1 MLKELFETSFYYT
14 YPPKEGVTV
23 NLREQ
28 EFIGDGCL
36 VDEIACQG
44 CVDKCNANPLA
55 REQFRFYADKQTYVL
70 SINKVVSFLDTD
82 LGENCDYIIDNGKKI
97 CLIEMTCA
105 SRDYVTSK
113 REKCRSQ
120 FWNTIT
126 ILRNCYDIREHIEKE
141 EKFVIFSWR
150 ETFMEY
156 DPLDPIEVSIKTM
169 TSMSDEVYSPDNE
182 SNFDNSFKYKEIR
195 YPHKCII

>member
-55 REQFRFYADKQTYVL
+55 REQFRFYSDKQTYVL
-70 SINKVVSFLDTD
+70 SINKVLSFLDTD
-82 LGENCDYIIDNGKKI
+82 LGENCDYIIDNGVDTRYGARPLKRAIQTLLEDKLSKLSLEGMI
-97 CLIEMTCA
+97 TDGCIIDA
-105 SRDYVTSK
+105 SRVGD
-113 REKCRSQ
+113 E
-120 FWNTIT
+120 
-126 ILRNCYDIREHIEKE
+126 IELS
-141 EKFVIFSWR
+141 VR
-150 ETFMEY
+150 
-156 DPLDPIEVSIKTM
+156 V
-169 TSMSDEVYSPDNE
+169 
-182 SNFDNSFKYKEIR
+182 
-195 YPHKCII
+195 

>member
-1 MLKELFETSFYYT
+1 MI
-14 YPPKEGVTV
+14 
-23 NLREQ
+23 
-28 EFIGDGCL
+28 IGSD
-36 VDEIACQG
+36 
-44 CVDKCNANPLA
+44 
-55 REQFRFYADKQTYVL
+55 
-70 SINKVVSFLDTD
+70 
-82 LGENCDYIIDNGKKI
+82 GENYFVPALC
-97 CLIEMTCA
+97 
-105 SRDYVTSK
+105 
-113 REKCRSQ
+113 
-120 FWNTIT
+120 
-126 ILRNCYDIREHIEKE
+126 EHIEKE